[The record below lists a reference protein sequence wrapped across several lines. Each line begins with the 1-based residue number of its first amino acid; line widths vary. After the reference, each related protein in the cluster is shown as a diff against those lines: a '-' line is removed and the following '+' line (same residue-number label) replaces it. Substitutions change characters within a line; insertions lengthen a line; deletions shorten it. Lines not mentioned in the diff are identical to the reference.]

1 MNIIIFVF
9 GMCLIIFLEAVTD
22 SLTYV
27 GWKDSD
33 KKAAGFSHVFQ
44 IITILSGGGLGII
57 LASIGV
63 NFSWV
68 NMGLMILTAAF
79 WHELLF
85 DRFYN
90 LLLDKTGIG
99 ETSFR
104 DRLWRMIGIN
114 PGSLVYNVVV
124 LVLTFVL
131 TILLSTKIA

>member
-9 GMCLIIFLEAVTD
+9 GVCFLIFIESVTD
-22 SLTYV
+22 ALSYV

-33 KKAAGFSHVFQ
+33 KKAAGFAHIFQ
-44 IITILSGGGLGII
+44 IVLILLAVAFGII
-57 LASIGV
+57 LHLIGIY
-63 NFSWV
+63 FSWV
-68 NMGLMILTAAF
+68 NIGLMIVTATF

-114 PGSLVYNVVV
+114 PGSLVYNVIV
-124 LVLTFVL
+124 LGLTFVL
-131 TILLSTKIA
+131 TILLSIKIA

>member
-9 GMCLIIFLEAVTD
+9 GCVLLIFIESVTD
-22 SLTYV
+22 AVTYV

-33 KKAAGFSHVFQ
+33 KKAAGFAHIFQ
-44 IITILSGGGLGII
+44 IGLILLGIAFGII
-57 LASIGV
+57 LYAIGIY
-63 NFSWV
+63 FSWM

-104 DRLWRMIGIN
+104 DRLWRMIGIT
-114 PGSLVYNVVV
+114 PGSLVYNVIV
-124 LVLTFVL
+124 LVLTFTL
-131 TILLSTKIA
+131 TILLSTRIA